1 MATCQ
6 EFTFLHF
13 WQTQAAACVSHMDAR
28 CVLPVWPSH
37 LKKFH
42 CTWAG
47 GLWKMVTTVFA
58 ECLYSEAYLIHV
70 ICYMLNI
77 IDLYCSIYSI
87 LPDVCA
93 NLLYWCGFTRQKHQI
108 QFFVY
113 FYFGCNAAYQI
124 VDLLSIGHSVS
135 FLKPME
141 LLKAQSLAKE
151 ILQIWHITIV
161 SYLQFCL
168 QQCAYLH
175 HRNGVSSDIWTTAR
189 GRASSSAAAILSA
202 GAGNGEG
209 SRVGAWRVPCPVLFH
224 SLL

>member
-1 MATCQ
+1 
-6 EFTFLHF
+6 
-13 WQTQAAACVSHMDAR
+13 
-28 CVLPVWPSH
+28 
-37 LKKFH
+37 
-42 CTWAG
+42 
-47 GLWKMVTTVFA
+47 MVTTVFG

-141 LLKAQSLAKE
+141 LLKAQSLAKGDTANTT
-151 ILQIWHITIV
+151 HHH
-161 SYLQFCL
+161 CL
-168 QQCAYLH
+168 
-175 HRNGVSSDIWTTAR
+175 
-189 GRASSSAAAILSA
+189 LSA
-202 GAGNGEG
+202 
-209 SRVGAWRVPCPVLFH
+209 VLPPAVCIPP
-224 SLL
+224 SQKWCIL